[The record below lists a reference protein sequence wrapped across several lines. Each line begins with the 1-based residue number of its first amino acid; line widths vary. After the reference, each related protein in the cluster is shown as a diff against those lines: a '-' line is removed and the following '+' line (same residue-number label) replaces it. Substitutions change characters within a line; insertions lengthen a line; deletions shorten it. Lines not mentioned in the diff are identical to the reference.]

1 MQSGSRIVF
10 GMVLGA
16 LMGVD
21 LGGPVTKIGT
31 TVVNGLVADGI
42 LGPEG
47 AKVCIGVTATLGIGL
62 STIISKRK
70 YTAAQRATGKSAI
83 VLGCCQ
89 IAEGGLP
96 ILLADPLRVWPA
108 TILGNMVTGAIA
120 MYFNVQSPVMM
131 GGLFAFPVMKNVWP
145 GAVLSVAVGTLVT
158 IVMLAICRKTVTEDK
173 PAVTEKPE
181 SIPVSVP
188 AAQPVMQAA
197 ARPEGAVIEA
207 IDTEDDL
214 DIHIEYE

>member
-1 MQSGSRIVF
+1 
-10 GMVLGA
+10 
-16 LMGVD
+16 
-21 LGGPVTKIGT
+21 
-31 TVVNGLVADGI
+31 
-42 LGPEG
+42 
-47 AKVCIGVTATLGIGL
+47 
-62 STIISKRK
+62 
-70 YTAAQRATGKSAI
+70 
-83 VLGCCQ
+83 
-89 IAEGGLP
+89 
-96 ILLADPLRVWPA
+96 
-108 TILGNMVTGAIA
+108 
-120 MYFNVQSPVMM
+120 MM

-173 PAVTEKPE
+173 PAVSEKPE

-197 ARPEGAVIEA
+197 ARPEGAVLEA